1 MKFFNS
7 VYIVGFVL
15 FMACKPQSK
24 PDTILAPIIM
34 DTHSFAVPAEC
45 SIDHLDLDISVDF
58 ESHTISGIA
67 TYNLKRTKADH
78 IVLDTR
84 DLDIRKVTL
93 DDGTLANF
101 KLEPLDTS
109 RVYMGQSLY
118 IHLKPNTK
126 KISIEYVSSDHAQ
139 ALQWLSPK
147 QTNGKTLPFL
157 FTQGEATLTRS
168 WIPIQDSPGIRFTY
182 NATVHVP
189 KNMMAVMSASNA
201 TEKSPDGIYHFEMKQ
216 AIPAYLMALA
226 VGDIAFKSLGDRTG
240 VYAEPSMLD
249 KCVYEF
255 GDIEKILKAAEE
267 LYGPYRWERYDIL
280 VLPPSF
286 PFGGMENPRLTF
298 ATPTIIAGDRSLI
311 SLIAHELAHSWSG
324 NLVTNGNWDS
334 FWLNEG
340 FTVYF
345 ERRILEKVY
354 GKDFADMEAR
364 LGYQDWVDEN
374 AAIGANSPDT
384 KLAIDL
390 SNRDPDDGMTDIP
403 YEKGYAF
410 LRYIEENTNRDS
422 FDVFLKKYFDE
433 FAFKSITTNVFLE
446 YLKTN
451 YLSHFNNKINI
462 DEWVFQPGIP
472 KDAKIPFSKKF
483 AAIDEWIDKYK
494 KGEQTEKDL
503 SKDLSAHETVYLIR
517 NLPDSISEKQFQQW
531 TQNYHWSK
539 SNNNEIKAAWLE
551 KAIITGHGKE
561 VLADT
566 ENFLL
571 EVGRR
576 KYLEPI
582 YKGLKEHGLEKDAL
596 NIYSKAR
603 SSYHYVAVRTLD
615 DLLKFKPS

>member
-15 FMACKPQSK
+15 IMACKPQSK
-24 PDTILAPIIM
+24 PDTILPPTIM

-45 SIDHLDLDISVDF
+45 SIDHLDLDISIDF
-58 ESHTISGIA
+58 ESHTISGFA
-67 TYNLKRTKADH
+67 TYNLKRIKGDH
-78 IVLDTR
+78 IILDTR
-84 DLDIRKVTL
+84 DLDIRKVSL

-126 KISIEYVSSDHAQ
+126 KISIEYASSDHAQ

-189 KNMMAVMSASNA
+189 KKMMAVMSASNT

-374 AAIGANSPDT
+374 ATIGANSPDT

-446 YLKTN
+446 YLKSN

-462 DEWVFQPGIP
+462 DKWVFQPGIP

-483 AAIDEWIDKYK
+483 TALDEWISKYK
-494 KGEQTEKDL
+494 KGEQTEKDIN
-503 SKDLSAHETVYLIR
+503 KDLSAHETVYLIR

-551 KAIITGHGKE
+551 KAIVTGHGKE

-615 DLLKFKPS
+615 DLLKFKPA